1 MRHNEIAQQ
10 QETVM
15 VLTDA
20 RSNVGA
26 ALLVALGAAVAGDTS
41 DAVLAR
47 TLPRGLVAS
56 LTGGT
61 DRMTVA
67 G

>member
-1 MRHNEIAQQ
+1 
-10 QETVM
+10 M

-20 RSNVGA
+20 RSDVGA
-26 ALLVALGAAVAGDTS
+26 ALLVTLGAAVAGDS
-41 DAVLAR
+41 GDAVLAR

-56 LTGGT
+56 LAGGA
-61 DRMTVA
+61 DRMAVA

>member
-1 MRHNEIAQQ
+1 
-10 QETVM
+10 M

-20 RSNVGA
+20 RSDVGA
-26 ALLVALGAAVAGDTS
+26 ALLVALGAAVARDAS

-56 LTGGT
+56 LTGGA